1 MPWKIFDGDDKS
13 SDNYVS
19 LLTIV
24 RMIRCKRVMSIPMMT
39 MMVATMANM
48 KIVARKEVT
57 TQQVVGN
64 DVPRI
69 LQKQQQHPA
78 KELVA
83 GARKPSSIVT
93 IAIPIH
99 RKTTMTQQIPPMAK
113 VAQARNSVIII
124 RILPRIANPKMMM
137 MMAMKRSLKIPWMSL
152 PKSHS
157 CSPSVHRCPHHV
169 MVGLLAGV
177 MAGTGVAWMAMV
189 VIIAKRRWSRS
200 RE

>member
-1 MPWKIFDGDDKS
+1 
-13 SDNYVS
+13 
-19 LLTIV
+19 
-24 RMIRCKRVMSIPMMT
+24 
-39 MMVATMANM
+39 MVATMDKNKM
-48 KIVARKEVT
+48 VARKEVT

-64 DVPRI
+64 DVRI
-69 LQKQQQHPA
+69 LQKQQQHLA

-83 GARKPSSIVT
+83 AARKPSSIVT

-113 VAQARNSVIII
+113 VAKARNNVIII
-124 RILPRIANPKMMM
+124 RTLPRIANPNPKM

-189 VIIAKRRWSRS
+189 VIIAKRRWSR
-200 RE
+200 R